1 MSSQITSL
9 LALGAGAILGLML
22 FLNGYLAKY
31 IHPIH
36 ASFVI
41 HITGL
46 MTSLLILFFKRKPFI
61 KLFSQGNLH
70 WSYCVG
76 FFGAIAVG
84 LLGFTTNSEIGVAG
98 TVGAVVLGQLIYSW
112 VSDSFGLLGSIKR
125 KLSFIDVVQAFLI
138 LSGVM
143 VIVYG

>member
-1 MSSQITSL
+1 MSTHLHSFF
-9 LALGAGAILGLML
+9 ALGAGAVLSLML
-22 FLNGYLAKY
+22 FLNGYLASY

-41 HITGL
+41 HIIGL
-46 MTSLLILFFKRKPFI
+46 ITSVLILALGRKSFSV
-61 KLFSQGNLH
+61 LFSRRNIH

-76 FFGAIAVG
+76 AFGAIAVG
-84 LLGFTTNSEIGVAG
+84 LLGFTTNSELGVAG

-112 VSDSFGLLGSIKR
+112 VSDSFGLLGSTKR
-125 KLSFIDVVQAFLI
+125 KLSLIDFIQALLI
-138 LSGVM
+138 ICGVM